1 MNAAFESCDRLD
13 EWLDHPDRAEAF
25 QRFQETR
32 KPDTDAIAAMA
43 LDNYV
48 QMRSS
53 VIDDRYLL
61 KRQVA
66 LELERRQPARFV
78 PRYSLVMFH
87 TIPYAEALETADRQD
102 RVLEALIEGRS
113 SIDEIDFVTADGLL
127 DQLPALALD

>member
-1 MNAAFESCDRLD
+1 
-13 EWLDHPDRAEAF
+13 
-25 QRFQETR
+25 
-32 KPDTDAIAAMA
+32 MA